1 MKKVSERMLE
11 LRDGMTQAEAGKRI
25 GKTQQVWARYES
37 GAVKPNAEMIL
48 QICSAFDVSADWL
61 LGLTDERTPGG
72 ADASDARIAELE
84 KKIIRLEGEKAS
96 LQTTLD
102 KTLALLHGGH
112 HAHPAK
118 TGGSS
123 ATKTA

>member
-11 LRDGMTQAEAGKRI
+11 LREGMTQADAGKRI

-48 QICSAFDVSADWL
+48 QICSSFHVSADWL
-61 LGLTDERTPGG
+61 LGLTDERAPG
-72 ADASDARIAELE
+72 AAVTTDARIAELE
-84 KKIIRLEGEKAS
+84 KKVIRLEGENSALQKA
-96 LQTTLD
+96 
-102 KTLALLHGGH
+102 LAIVGGH
-112 HAHPAK
+112 RVQPAK

-123 ATKTA
+123 AAKTA